1 MPHEHPTRGSGT
13 ETEMQD
19 SITPAAYVVHRDF
32 DPKAGNPDGLDF
44 VLTPAERDR
53 AKLATLELER
63 KRREAN
69 ARDTAQSVAD
79 ALVREW
85 LA

>member
-1 MPHEHPTRGSGT
+1 MTQHFKPE
-13 ETEMQD
+13 
-19 SITPAAYVVHRDF
+19 AYVAHRDY
-32 DPKAGNPDGLDF
+32 DPAKPNPDGWEF
-44 VLTPAERDR
+44 VLTPQERDR

-69 ARDTAQSVAD
+69 ASDTAQSVAD

-85 LA
+85 LS

>member
-1 MPHEHPTRGSGT
+1 MNPN
-13 ETEMQD
+13 
-19 SITPAAYVVHRDF
+19 AYIVHRDY
-32 DPKAGNPDGLDF
+32 DPKAGNPDGLDL

-53 AKLATLELER
+53 AKLGTLELER

>member
-1 MPHEHPTRGSGT
+1 MIRDPYH
-13 ETEMQD
+13 
-19 SITPAAYVVHRDF
+19 VHREH
-32 DPKAGNPDGLDF
+32 DPPGAIPF
-44 VLTPAERDR
+44 VLTPQERDR

-69 ARDTAQSVAD
+69 ARDTAQAVAD

>member
-1 MPHEHPTRGSGT
+1 
-13 ETEMQD
+13 MQNSLTD
-19 SITPAAYVVHRDF
+19 TGYKVHRDY
-32 DPKAGNPDGLDF
+32 DPAKPNPDGLEF
-44 VLTPAERDR
+44 VLTPQERDR

>member
-1 MPHEHPTRGSGT
+1 MAHNFN
-13 ETEMQD
+13 
-19 SITPAAYVVHRDF
+19 PAAYVAHRDH
-32 DPKAGNPDGLDF
+32 DPVPRNPDGFEF
-44 VLTPAERDR
+44 VLTPQERDR
-53 AKLATLELER
+53 AKLATLQLER
-63 KRREAN
+63 RRRELN

>member
-1 MPHEHPTRGSGT
+1 MSAP
-13 ETEMQD
+13 
-19 SITPAAYVVHRDF
+19 INPAAYKVHREYDSAK
-32 DPKAGNPDGLDF
+32 PNPDGIEF
-44 VLTPAERDR
+44 VLTPQERDR